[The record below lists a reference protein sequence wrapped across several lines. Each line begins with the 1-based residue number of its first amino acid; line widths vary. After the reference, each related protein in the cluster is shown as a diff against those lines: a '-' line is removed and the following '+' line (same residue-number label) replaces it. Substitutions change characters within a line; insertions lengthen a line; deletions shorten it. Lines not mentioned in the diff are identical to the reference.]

1 MNAII
6 FSKDRACQLELL
18 LRSMQEL
25 APVFLK
31 HVAIIYRVSSD
42 SFLEGYRKLQD
53 QWPRLRWMLENKSFK
68 EMVIDA
74 VDETPPHTLFFVDD
88 LVFRKKWDG
97 SQSRGYQSF
106 CANSKV
112 LCYSLRI
119 SKHLTF
125 CHPKNAKEYSPVFSG
140 NCWSWAGCTPTY
152 AYPMS
157 VDGHIFRTGEIL
169 VDLVN
174 LDYENPNSLEGI
186 LVQRSWLRGRCP
198 LMSCDKESTIFGIPA
213 NLVNT
218 VYKNRS
224 MGGSAEELNQR
235 WLDGERIALEP
246 LIGYPNKAVHEEVE
260 YTFEKAHE
268 PQ

>member
-1 MNAII
+1 MNVII

-31 HVAIIYRVSSD
+31 HVAIIYKVSSD
-42 SFLEGYRKLQD
+42 SFLEGYQKLQK
-53 QWPRLRWMLENKSFK
+53 QWPRLRWMPENKPFK
-68 EMVIDA
+68 DMVIDA
-74 VDETPPHTLFFVDD
+74 VDETIPHTLFFVDD
-88 LVFRKKWDG
+88 LVFRKKWNG
-97 SQSRGYQSF
+97 SQSSGYQSF
-106 CANSKV
+106 CANPKV

-125 CHPKNAKEYSPVFSG
+125 CHPKNAEEVPPTFSG
-140 NCWSWAGCTPTY
+140 SCWEWAGCTPTY

-157 VDGHIFRTGEIL
+157 VDGHIFRTIEIL
-169 VDLVN
+169 VDLMH
-174 LDYENPNSLEGI
+174 LDYTNPNSLEGI
-186 LVQRSWLRGRCP
+186 LVRKSWYLKKKCP

-218 VYKNRS
+218 VYKNRN
-224 MGGSAEELNQR
+224 MGGSVEDLNQR
-235 WLDGERIALEP
+235 WLAGERIALEP

-260 YTFEKAHE
+260 YTYES
-268 PQ
+268 Q